1 MDYKSLLQSMDLNA
15 RALYPRVAPPPSLP
29 VEPYSRRPAVREA
42 MSGQGQ
48 RTTDAVNTVQASP
61 DTMAVKRYVIL
72 DTSLRDFT
80 KQPNP
85 YSNLTYSFG
94 SQTTQAS
101 NPPVYSNNPFVP
113 TFGTDSNGNVNVTPG
128 IPNTKGWFFSNAF
141 YPAYNSSIPNGTFI
155 GYDNGYL
162 IQPSGVGFGSFF
174 TPCNVQSLRLIR
186 AILPQRQF
194 LNLPIIPGTPYD
206 VSGSVQ
212 TTFANKSYSTFTTY
226 PYLLMNVNQYFG
238 QYVGGNSQIQR
249 AFSVLTQ
256 KSRTQQNFALEVGV
270 QHFDYEP
277 WGEEALVFQSPIAQI
292 SQLQVSITDPLGV
305 QFIQNDGLTISVIQ
319 GDGTD
324 NLFLKCFTGSYQ
336 YFTSND
342 LRVGDR
348 VSFDTITLSNILN
361 SPILSS
367 KGKKDY
373 VKAIISNTFPVL
385 QLLDYVPD
393 SNGIYQPRGTSN
405 ARVNPYNTS
414 YNGFL
419 IPNLFVSNATGDVT
433 LLYSN
438 VDSAPPYSVLD
449 PPQIVGSNLPFLNV
463 SIQPVFTFEL
473 ICLQPDTGMLKGG
486 KIV

>member
-15 RALYPRVAPPPSLP
+15 RTLYPRVALAPPPV
-29 VEPYSRRPAVREA
+29 VEPYSRRPAIRE
-42 MSGQGQ
+42 SLTGGQSM
-48 RTTDAVNTVQASP
+48 TTDAVSAVQGSPTTV
-61 DTMAVKRYVIL
+61 AVKRYVIL

-94 SQTTQAS
+94 SQSTQAS

-113 TFGTDSNGNVNVTPG
+113 TFGTDSNGNVNATPG
-128 IPNTKGWFFSNAF
+128 IPNTKGWYFSNAF
-141 YPAYNSSIPNGTFI
+141 YPPYNSSIPNGTFI

-206 VSGSVQ
+206 VSGAVQ

-277 WGEEALVFQSPIAQI
+277 WGEEALVFQSPLAQI

-305 QFIQNDGLTISVIQ
+305 QFVQNDGLTISVIQ
-319 GDGTD
+319 GNGTD

-348 VSFDTITLSNILN
+348 VSFDTTTLSNILN
-361 SPILSS
+361 SPILNS

-385 QLLDYVPD
+385 QVLDYVPD
-393 SNGIYQPRGTSN
+393 SNGIYQPRGASN

-473 ICLQPDTGMLKGG
+473 MCLQPDTGMLNGG

>member
-1 MDYKSLLQSMDLNA
+1 
-15 RALYPRVAPPPSLP
+15 
-29 VEPYSRRPAVREA
+29 
-42 MSGQGQ
+42 
-48 RTTDAVNTVQASP
+48 
-61 DTMAVKRYVIL
+61 
-72 DTSLRDFT
+72 
-80 KQPNP
+80 
-85 YSNLTYSFG
+85 
-94 SQTTQAS
+94 
-101 NPPVYSNNPFVP
+101 
-113 TFGTDSNGNVNVTPG
+113 
-128 IPNTKGWFFSNAF
+128 
-141 YPAYNSSIPNGTFI
+141 
-155 GYDNGYL
+155 
-162 IQPSGVGFGSFF
+162 
-174 TPCNVQSLRLIR
+174 
-186 AILPQRQF
+186 
-194 LNLPIIPGTPYD
+194 
-206 VSGSVQ
+206 
-212 TTFANKSYSTFTTY
+212 
-226 PYLLMNVNQYFG
+226 VNQYYG
-238 QYVGGNSQIQR
+238 QYVGGNAQIQK

-277 WGEEALVFQSPIAQI
+277 WGDEALVFQSPLTQI
-292 SQLQVSITDPLGV
+292 SQLQISITDPLGV
-305 QFIQNDGLTISVIQ
+305 QFIQNDGLTISVMQ

-348 VSFDTITLSNILN
+348 VTFDPTTLSNILN

-433 LLYSN
+433 VLYSN

-473 ICLQPDTGMLKGG
+473 MCLQPDTGMLKGG